1 MATRADLWGSLDAKD
16 LVQRTPLSI
25 LREQAG
31 LLGQKTNNLIEAQVA
46 RTSHYGSDFVL
57 ALNIV
62 VPGLDSYTYELLSV
76 RHPVTLYPVTVLS
89 DGTTLENEEAFVNW
103 LRAKLSSQDTHRI
116 IGNLLSQATS

>member
-1 MATRADLWGSLDAKD
+1 MATRVDLWGSLDAND

-46 RTSHYGSDFVL
+46 KTSHYGSDFVL
-57 ALNIV
+57 VLNIV

-76 RHPVTLYPVTVLS
+76 RHPVELYPVTVLS
-89 DGTTLENEEAFVNW
+89 DGTTLRDEAQFVEW
-103 LRAKLSSQDTHRI
+103 LRAKLSSPETHRI
-116 IGNLLSQATS
+116 IRNLLSQATG